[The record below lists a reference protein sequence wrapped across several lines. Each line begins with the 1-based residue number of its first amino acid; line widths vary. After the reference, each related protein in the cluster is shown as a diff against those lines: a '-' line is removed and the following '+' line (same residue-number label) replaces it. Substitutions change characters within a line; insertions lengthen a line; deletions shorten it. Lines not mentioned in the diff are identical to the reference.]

1 MHFRIYDLAAGCVW
15 SIPPIDTVP
24 VKLRGQKLVVRAID
38 NDGGVF
44 EVASVD
50 GVRLSDLATQFLADR
65 KVSRLNIHLAA
76 DDFMP
81 GEWYVTTTS
90 KRCSIAPLGH
100 SIEVSVDRAE
110 PRSDRTTEGRN
121 EDIRLFADG
130 GAANRQPRWRTFL
143 ASEGVPPQ

>member
-1 MHFRIYDLAAGCVW
+1 MHFRIYDLAADRCVW

-50 GVRLSDLATQFLADR
+50 GVRLADLATQFLADR

-76 DDFMP
+76 DDSYAGRM
-81 GEWYVTTTS
+81 V
-90 KRCSIAPLGH
+90 RHHNQQALL
-100 SIEVSVDRAE
+100 
-110 PRSDRTTEGRN
+110 DRTS
-121 EDIRLFADG
+121 
-130 GAANRQPRWRTFL
+130 RTFDR
-143 ASEGVPPQ
+143 G